1 MCLSALATPPIDLQ
15 PMSAN
20 LKVMGRGYVLELAFN
35 VAASQIFGYST
46 IDAEQM
52 MVMALA
58 AQLIPQ
64 VAIL

>member
-1 MCLSALATPPIDLQ
+1 
-15 PMSAN
+15 MSVN
-20 LKVMGRGYVLELAFN
+20 LKIMGRCNILELPFN

-46 IDAEQM
+46 IDAQQV
-52 MVMALA
+52 MVMALT

>member
-1 MCLSALATPPIDLQ
+1 LCLSALAAPPIDFQ

-20 LKVMGRGYVLELAFN
+20 LKVMGRGYVLELPFN

-46 IDAEQM
+46 NDAQQM
-52 MVMALA
+52 MVMALE

>member
-1 MCLSALATPPIDLQ
+1 
-15 PMSAN
+15 MSAN